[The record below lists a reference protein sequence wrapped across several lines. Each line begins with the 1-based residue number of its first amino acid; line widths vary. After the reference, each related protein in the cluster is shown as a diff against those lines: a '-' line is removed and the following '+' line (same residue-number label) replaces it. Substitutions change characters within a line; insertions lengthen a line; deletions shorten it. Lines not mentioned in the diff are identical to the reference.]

1 MAERK
6 PRQMLAESLKVL
18 IVESRRHEAVAD
30 ELLVGAKAALA
41 EAKAEYDLIFVP
53 GPLEIP
59 TVVAMADQDA
69 HRPAGVRYD
78 GYVALGCVLHDPS
91 VGSDI
96 TATHCVRSLMD
107 LAAGRRMAIG
117 IGVLT
122 VQDEAQ
128 ALGLAKLA
136 GGDAGGAAARACLA
150 LIAARRKLVGQ
161 AP

>member
-1 MAERK
+1 
-6 PRQMLAESLKVL
+6 MLAESLRILV
-18 IVESRRHEAVAD
+18 VEARRHEAVAD
-30 ELLVGAKAALA
+30 ELLAGAKAALA

-59 TVVAMADQDA
+59 TVVAMAEQDA
-69 HRPAGVRYD
+69 HRAAGIRYD
-78 GYVALGCVLHDPS
+78 GFVALGCVLNDPS
-91 VGSDI
+91 VGSEI

-107 LAAGRRMAIG
+107 LAVGRRMAIG

-128 ALGLAKLA
+128 ALSLAKA
-136 GGDAGGAAARACLA
+136 GQGDAGGAAARACLA